1 MSNPFMPG
9 NGIEP
14 RYLAGREEFI
24 EFFERSLKSYEEGLP
39 RNTVLSGLR
48 GSGKT
53 VLLRRFKVLA
63 ESRNWI
69 AIEREFNDRFSD
81 ENSFAEAIVKDIIEG
96 ATEVSLAK
104 KAKQVGKKILDMIKP
119 EELGAYGVTYKPFY
133 KEKKHLLEDYLKEM
147 LVKNWNAFKKSDK
160 NGVVFLYDEFHTIKD
175 SKQQKSYPLASLLG
189 AISYA
194 QRNGCKYY
202 LCLGGLPIITSNL
215 KDAKT
220 YTERMFELRQVENL
234 EDAEA
239 KKAIINTLKSST
251 YQFEDKLIDKIIEET
266 GGYPYFIQFYGYFII
281 EEIGKKLVTLKDFL
295 GIRSKIIKEL
305 DAGFFEDRVK
315 LASSKERQIL
325 AAMAKAG
332 VGEVEIKQIRKI
344 SKIGHGVLM
353 ELLKRLI
360 EKGLVYR
367 AERGKYGFTL
377 PLFREFLLRLK

>member
-1 MSNPFMPG
+1 MPNPFMPG

-24 EFFERSLKSYEEGLP
+24 EFFERSLKSYEGGLP

-53 VLLRRFKVLA
+53 VLLRRFKVLS

-234 EDAEA
+234 EDVEA

-251 YQFEDKLIDKIIEET
+251 YQFEDKLIDRIIEET

-281 EEIGKKLVTLKDFL
+281 EEIGKKIITLKDFL

-325 AAMAKAG
+325 VAMAKAG
-332 VGEVEIKQIRKI
+332 MGEVEIKQIRKI

>member
-24 EFFERSLKSYEEGLP
+24 ESFERSLKSYEGGLP

-53 VLLRRFKVLA
+53 VLLRRFKVLS
-63 ESRNWI
+63 ESRDWL

-81 ENSFAEAIVKDIIEG
+81 ENSFAEAIVKDIVSG

-104 KAKQVGKKILDMIKP
+104 KAKQVGKKIIDIIKP

-147 LVKNWNAFKKSDK
+147 LVKNWDAFKKSDK
-160 NGVVFLYDEFHTIKD
+160 KGVVFLYDEFHTVKD
-175 SKQQKSYPLASLLG
+175 SSQQKSYPLASLLG

-202 LCLGGLPIITSNL
+202 LCLGGLPTIMSNL

-220 YTERMFELRQVENL
+220 YTERMFELRQVGNL
-234 EDAEA
+234 EADEA
-239 KKAIINTLKSST
+239 KKAITNTLKSSA

-281 EEIGKKLVTLKDFL
+281 EQIGKKIITLKDFV
-295 GIRSKIIKEL
+295 GIRSKLIKDL
-305 DAGFFEDRVK
+305 DAGFFDDRVR
-315 LASSKERQIL
+315 LASPKERKIL
-325 AAMAKAG
+325 VAMARAG
-332 VGEVEIKQIRKI
+332 GVEIEVKQIIKI
-344 SKIGHGVLM
+344 SKISYGVLM
-353 ELLKRLI
+353 ELLKRLM

-367 AERGKYGFTL
+367 AERGRYGFTL

>member
-24 EFFERSLKSYEEGLP
+24 EFFERSLKSYEGGLP

-53 VLLRRFKVLA
+53 VLLRRFKGLA

-96 ATEVSLAK
+96 ATEVSLAR

-234 EDAEA
+234 AVDEA
-239 KKAIINTLKSST
+239 KKAIMNTLKSSA
-251 YQFEDKLIDKIIEET
+251 YQFEDKLIDKITEET

-281 EEIGKKLVTLKDFL
+281 EEIGKKIITLKDFL

-325 AAMAKAG
+325 VAMAKAG
-332 VGEVEIKQIRKI
+332 MDEIEIKQIRKI
-344 SKIGHGVLM
+344 SKISHGVLM

>member
-24 EFFERSLKSYEEGLP
+24 EFFERSLKSCEGGLP

-53 VLLRRFKVLA
+53 VLLRRFKVLS

-69 AIEREFNDRFSD
+69 TIEREFNDRFSD

-96 ATEVSLAK
+96 ATEVSLAR

-234 EDAEA
+234 EDNEA

-315 LASSKERQIL
+315 LASSRERQIL
-325 AAMAKAG
+325 VAMAKAG
-332 VGEVEIKQIRKI
+332 MGEIEIKQIRKI
-344 SKIGHGVLM
+344 SKISHGVLM